1 MFNVPPKFLT
11 LAQLLEKRLFQIP
24 PYQRTYSWKLKERRD
39 MFNDIRRLKSSSE
52 TSHFMATVVGLHK
65 EHDTVR
71 IVTDKYDKIDIVDG
85 QQRLTTLVIMLKAI
99 AEKLASLLKDAK
111 TDVILLERPIF
122 SPPSD
127 MNDDDEGE
135 TITRTQ
141 LKRELR
147 QLQELLVKP
156 DKLSLVLLQTNHDR
170 SLYFANFLREGTLPE
185 VSDALTLADR
195 ELLMAMKE
203 CQYFVSRWGN
213 PIELLHLLKNQLWF
227 IFQEI
232 NDEEEAHTIF
242 EVLNNRGLQVSW
254 LARLKN
260 SLMKV
265 VFTKNQGNRAQN
277 IDDLHQI
284 WGEFYGIVGLHEGI
298 DTEALTF
305 AATLKY
311 QNRKSVSDEN
321 KAVNA
326 LMYEVGMDAAKAI
339 KISEWLVKV
348 VRAVSRLYSEIRKP
362 IINVKHARLLAVSII
377 LRDFPEKEER
387 ELLEQWEK
395 TVFLIFC
402 LGDEDAR
409 GRIGDFVT
417 LAKEVLNNLDLSSSD
432 ISKRIRNLGAGYKV
446 KIYSDCYTKWQ
457 EELRYLLWRYEEH
470 LAESSGQT
478 FSKKE
483 WNQIW
488 KESTTNSIEHILPQS
503 KGWTVG
509 ISVHSIGNLLLL
521 PPRKNSELGNK
532 DPKDKA
538 DAYLKTRLLIAEE
551 VAKTIQNYGWDED
564 QIEIREH
571 ALIEWI
577 DDEYGD

>member
-11 LAQLLEKRLFQIP
+11 LANLLEKRLFRIP
-24 PYQRTYSWKLKERRD
+24 PYQRTYSWRSKERRD
-39 MFNDIRRLKSSSE
+39 MFNDISRLKSSSE
-52 TSHFMATVVGLHK
+52 TSHFMSTVVGLHK
-65 EHDTVR
+65 ENDTVR
-71 IVTDKYDKIDIVDG
+71 IVTDEYDKIDIVDG

-122 SPPSD
+122 SPPND

-156 DKLSLVLLQTNHDR
+156 DELSLVLLQTNHDR
-170 SLYFANFLREGTLPE
+170 SQYFANFLREGTLPE

-195 ELLMAMKE
+195 ELLRAMKD
-203 CQYFVSRWGN
+203 CQFFVSRWGN
-213 PIELLHLLKNQLWF
+213 PIELLRLLKNQLWF
-227 IFQEI
+227 IFQET

-254 LARLKN
+254 LAKLKN

-265 VFTKNQGNRAQN
+265 VFTQNQGNRAEH

-284 WGEFYGIVGLHEGI
+284 WGGFYGIVGLHEGI

-305 AATLKY
+305 AAALKY
-311 QNRKSVSDEN
+311 QSSRKVSDEN

-326 LMYEVGMDAAKAI
+326 LMSEVGTDAAKAI

-348 VRAVSRLYSEIRKP
+348 VRAVNRLYSEIRKP

-395 TVFLIFC
+395 TVFRIFC

-417 LAKEVLNNLDLSSSD
+417 LARDVLNNLDLSSSD
-432 ISKRIRNLGAGYKV
+432 ISKRIRNLGAGYEIT
-446 KIYSDCYTKWQ
+446 IYSDCYTKWQ

-488 KESTTNSIEHILPQS
+488 QESTTNSIEHILPQS
-503 KGWTVG
+503 KRWTVD

-551 VAKTIQNYGWDED
+551 VAKTIQNYGWDEN
-564 QIEIREH
+564 QIAIREH
-571 ALIEWI
+571 ELIEWI
-577 DDEYGD
+577 EDEYGA

>member
-11 LAQLLEKRLFQIP
+11 LAELLEKRLFRIP
-24 PYQRTYSWKLKERRD
+24 PYQRTYSWGSKERRD
-39 MFNDIRRLKSSSE
+39 MFNDIDQLKSSSE

-71 IVTDKYDKIDIVDG
+71 IVTDRYDRIDIVDG
-85 QQRLTTLVIMLKAI
+85 QQRLTTLVITLKAI
-99 AEKLASLLKDAK
+99 AEKLASLLEDAK

-170 SLYFANFLREGTLPE
+170 SLYFTNFLREGTLPD

-195 ELLMAMKE
+195 ELLRAMRD
-203 CQYFVSRWGN
+203 CRNFVSRWGN

-232 NDEEEAHTIF
+232 SDEEEAHTIF

-265 VFTKNQGNRAQN
+265 VFTKNQGNRVEH

-284 WGEFYGIVGLHEGI
+284 WGEFYGTVGLHEGI

-311 QNRKSVSDEN
+311 QSNRSVSNEE

-326 LMYEVGMDAAKAI
+326 LMDEVGMDAAKAI

-387 ELLEQWEK
+387 ELLEQWEE
-395 TVFLIFC
+395 TVFRIFC
-402 LGDEDAR
+402 LGDENAR
-409 GRIGDFVT
+409 NRIGDFVT
-417 LAKEVLNNLDLSSSD
+417 LAREVLNNLDLGSSD
-432 ISKRIRNLGAGYKV
+432 ISKRIRNLRTGYEI

-457 EELRYLLWRYEEH
+457 EELRYLLWRYEEY

-483 WNQIW
+483 WDQIW
-488 KESTTNSIEHILPQS
+488 KESTTDSIEHILPQS
-503 KGWTVG
+503 KQWTVG

-551 VAKTIQNYGWDED
+551 VAITIQNFGWDEN
-564 QIEIREH
+564 QILIREH
-571 ALIEWI
+571 ELIEWI
-577 DDEYGD
+577 EDEYGD

>member
-11 LAQLLEKRLFQIP
+11 LANLLEKRLFRIP
-24 PYQRTYSWKLKERRD
+24 PYQRTYSWRSKERRD
-39 MFNDIRRLKSSSE
+39 MFNDISRLKSSSE
-52 TSHFMATVVGLHK
+52 TSHFMSTVVGLHK

-71 IVTDKYDKIDIVDG
+71 IVTDEYDKIDIVDG

-99 AEKLASLLKDAK
+99 AEKLALLLKDAK

-122 SPPSD
+122 SPPND

-156 DKLSLVLLQTNHDR
+156 DELSLVLLQTNHDR
-170 SLYFANFLREGTLPE
+170 SQYFANFLREGTLPE

-195 ELLMAMKE
+195 ELLRAMKD
-203 CQYFVSRWGN
+203 CQFFVSRWGN
-213 PIELLHLLKNQLWF
+213 PIELLRLLKNQLWF
-227 IFQEI
+227 IFQET

-254 LARLKN
+254 LAKLKN

-265 VFTKNQGNRAQN
+265 VFTQNQGNRAEH

-284 WGEFYGIVGLHEGI
+284 WGGFYGIVGLHEGI

-305 AATLKY
+305 AAALKY
-311 QNRKSVSDEN
+311 QSSRKVSDEN

-326 LMYEVGMDAAKAI
+326 LMSEVGTDAAKAI

-348 VRAVSRLYSEIRKP
+348 VRAVNRLYSEIRKP

-395 TVFLIFC
+395 TVFRIFC

-417 LAKEVLNNLDLSSSD
+417 LARDILNNLDLSSSD
-432 ISKRIRNLGAGYKV
+432 ISKRTRNLGAGYEIT
-446 KIYSDCYTKWQ
+446 IYSDCYTKWQ

-488 KESTTNSIEHILPQS
+488 QESTTNSIEHILPQS
-503 KGWTVG
+503 KRWTVD

-551 VAKTIQNYGWDED
+551 VAKTIQNYGWDEN
-564 QIEIREH
+564 QIAIREH
-571 ALIEWI
+571 ELIEWI
-577 DDEYGD
+577 EDEYGA